1 MTEVREVSLRPIYDS
16 RGALTVEA
24 AVTTAGAALGCA
36 GAPSGASTGTHE
48 VRAWP
53 EGGVPAALQTFRES
67 VRPRLLGREVEDATG
82 WDEALHAIDGTPNFA
97 HLGGNVATALSV
109 AAALARAKERGVE
122 PWSLWARPG
131 VDGRRFPA
139 IVGNCMNGGR
149 HAIGGP
155 EFQEFHAISLAER
168 PEDSVRAAVAVH
180 HAIGKAL
187 QGKFPT
193 LALGRGD
200 EGGWVAPI
208 TNLEGLEI
216 LSAACAQVRDSLHLP
231 VQPGL
236 DLAAS
241 EFFRDGRYRYR
252 DRSLDAAGQVAY
264 LTELVDRF
272 GLVYLEDPFAE
283 EEFASF
289 AEFTQAVG
297 SKTVVVG
304 DDLYTTDPIRLARG
318 LTERASNAILI
329 KVNQIGTISDA
340 LATVDAARAA
350 GWKTVTSHR
359 SGDLPDGW
367 LAQLAVATGAY
378 GLKCGILGGERVAK
392 LNELLRLGA
401 LPT

>member
-1 MTEVREVSLRPIYDS
+1 MTEVRDVSLRPIYDS

-24 AVTTAGAALGCA
+24 RVTTAGGAVGRA

-53 EGGVPAALQTFRES
+53 DGGVPAAVSSFVQS
-67 VRPRLLGREVEDATG
+67 ARPRLVGREIDDQAG
-82 WDEALHAIDGTPNFA
+82 WDRALHAIDGTPNFA
-97 HLGGNVATALSV
+97 RLGGNVATALSV
-109 AAALARAKERGVE
+109 AAGLARAAERGVE
-122 PWSLWARPG
+122 PWSLWGRPG
-131 VDGRRFPA
+131 IDGTKFPA
-139 IVGNCMNGGR
+139 IVGNCLNGGR

-155 EFQEFHAISLAER
+155 EFQEFHAISLAPR
-168 PEDSVRAAVAVH
+168 PEDSVRAAMAVH
-180 HAIGKAL
+180 HAIGQELHAR
-187 QGKFPT
+187 FPT

-208 TNLEGLEI
+208 TNLEGLGI
-216 LSAACAQVRDSLHLP
+216 LSAACATVRDTLHLP

-241 EFFRDGRYRYR
+241 EFFRDGMYHYR
-252 DRSLDAAGQVAY
+252 DRSLDPAGQLDY
-264 LTELVDRF
+264 LTGLVDQF
-272 GLVYLEDPFAE
+272 GLVYMEDPFAE
-283 EEFASF
+283 EAFGSF
-289 AEFTQAVG
+289 AEFTRAVG

-304 DDLYTTDPIRLARG
+304 DDLYTTDPTRLARG
-318 LTERASNAILI
+318 LSERSSNAILI
-329 KVNQIGTISDA
+329 KVNQIGTVTDA
-340 LATVDAARAA
+340 LGTVDAARAA
-350 GWKTVTSHR
+350 GWQTVTSHR